1 MSPADPD
8 LADAIESLFERGVTD
23 GLPVVPPT
31 RRLVER
37 AVAASGRDGGEL
49 IALVPPNYGRAR
61 PSRRS

>member
-37 AVAASGRDGGEL
+37 AVAGAARHCHASSEHE
-49 IALVPPNYGRAR
+49 
-61 PSRRS
+61 